1 MTSKDFPEYTNI
13 PVYDNTL
20 KLLLLQPNPELLDLL
35 ERIIK
40 WEEEMRG
47 TVGYELGFRPEDVF
61 GDPRTIASL
70 VPRGILY
77 LSYRSASDRRYR
89 VLNLE
94 EVKRAIEDFKRLSS
108 LAETEEK
115 AEIPE
120 DLFSFIVGHDDVK
133 DLLWRAIRSDRPV
146 HILFAGVPASAKSLF
161 LEELRRLPKSKF
173 VLGSGLT
180 RAGLYDVIFES
191 QPRYLIIDEIDKI
204 KQSDNLACLLSLME
218 RGIVV
223 ETKHRKHRSI
233 EIVCSVFAGANRVD
247 KLPPE
252 LLSRFLVLNFRPYT
266 QEEFIEVAVH
276 VLTKKEDIPEQIA
289 LYIAQRCLQQLGTRD
304 PRDPIKIARL
314 LKKQELTRNE
324 VDKIIQSVK
333 QRKIQPF

>member
-1 MTSKDFPEYTNI
+1 MVSRDFPEYGNI
-13 PVYDNTL
+13 PVYANTL
-20 KLLLLQPNPELLDLL
+20 RLLQSNPELLDLL

-47 TVGYELGFRPEDVF
+47 AVGYELGFRSEDVF
-61 GDPRTIASL
+61 GDPRTVASL

-77 LSYRSASDRRYR
+77 LSYKSASDRRYR

-94 EVKRAIEDFKRLSS
+94 ELKKAVEDFKNMYTV
-108 LAETEEK
+108 AEEETV
-115 AEIPE
+115 EIPE

-133 DLLWRAIRSDRPV
+133 DLLWRAIRSERPV
-146 HILFAGVPASAKSLF
+146 HILLTGVPASAKSLF

-180 RAGLYDVIFES
+180 KAGLYDIIFES

-204 KQSDNLACLLSLME
+204 DETDNLTCLLSLME

-223 ETKHRKHRSI
+223 EAKHRKHRSI

-247 KLPPE
+247 RLPPE

-266 QEEFIEVAVH
+266 QEEFMEVAVH

-314 LKKQELTRNE
+314 LDEPTRNE
-324 VDKIIQSVK
+324 VDKVIQSIK
-333 QRKIQPF
+333 QRKIQL